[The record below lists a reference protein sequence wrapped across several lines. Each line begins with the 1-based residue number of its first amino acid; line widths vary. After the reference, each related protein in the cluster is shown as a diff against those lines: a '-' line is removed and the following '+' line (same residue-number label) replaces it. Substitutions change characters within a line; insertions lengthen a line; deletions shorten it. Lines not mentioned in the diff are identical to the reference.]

1 RLLAKSI
8 KHRLVIIGLIVLA
21 NGYQKNLKL
30 SQVLVDHEL
39 RALTKKNFVRPTE
52 DNRELLLPG
61 RLLELRNLC
70 ELEIDGFVRSNLYLK
85 LLSQV
90 LNKSRVRYRFCH
102 QTFLLPI

>member
-1 RLLAKSI
+1 MSCRKSARSFRLLAKSI
-8 KHRLVIIGLIVLA
+8 KHSLVIITLIVLA

-39 RALTKKNFVRPTE
+39 RALTKKNFVRTTE

-70 ELEIDGFVRSNLYLK
+70 QLEIDGFVGSNLYLEPM
-85 LLSQV
+85 SQV
-90 LNKSRVRYRFCH
+90 LNKSLVS
-102 QTFLLPI
+102 